1 MSKELGSGN
10 WGQALYI
17 CDREENFD
25 FMERSD
31 IHVQSN
37 CRD

>member
-1 MSKELGSGN
+1 MILHLDS
-10 WGQALYI
+10 
-17 CDREENFD
+17 CDNEENVD